1 MAKTIKPASTGS
13 PLTAKQFIEKLYT
26 YRSAAELKKYERF
39 FKFSEENPLKGDEF
53 IGVRMGQVFA
63 LAKEFITME
72 PAEIEKLMK
81 SPVHEVRAGAMSIMG
96 KQAADKKTTEA
107 RLKELYDLYI
117 RRHDRINSWD
127 LVDLAG
133 HHVVGRYLADK
144 PRNILYKLAKSKN
157 KWERR
162 TAIFSTAHFMMKRR
176 EAADTLKIAE
186 ILVHDKEEFVQTA
199 IGWMLR
205 VAGGVDKAGLLR
217 FLDKYAATMSRIAL
231 RASLEHF
238 PKKQREHYMGLKKK

>member
-1 MAKTIKPASTGS
+1 MATTS

-26 YRSAAELKKYERF
+26 YRSAAELKKYERYF
-39 FKFSEENPLKGDEF
+39 RFSEANPLKGDEF

-63 LAKEFITME
+63 LAKEFITMH
-72 PAEIEKLMK
+72 PPEIEKLMK

-96 KQAADKKTTEA
+96 KQASQKKITEE

-144 PRNILYKLAKSKN
+144 PRKILYKLARSKN

-162 TAIFSTAHFMMKRR
+162 TAIFSTAHFMMKLR
-176 EAADTLKIAE
+176 ETDDTFKIAE

-205 VAGGVDKAGLLR
+205 VAGDVNKTGIIK
-217 FLDKYAATMSRIAL
+217 FLDKHAATMNRKAL
-231 RASLEHF
+231 RACLEHF
-238 PKKQREHYMGLKKK
+238 PKKLREHYMG